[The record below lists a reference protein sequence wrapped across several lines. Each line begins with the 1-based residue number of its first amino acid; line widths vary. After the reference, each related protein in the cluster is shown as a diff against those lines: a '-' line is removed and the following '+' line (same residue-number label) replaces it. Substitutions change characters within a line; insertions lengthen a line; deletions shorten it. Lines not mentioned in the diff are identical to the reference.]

1 MGNDVVVVNQIQL
14 PQEDQ
19 LELVRLPR
27 FVLCLVTQVEINQ
40 CYTFVIKIQ
49 CYEVLIIPLVSA
61 GIFH

>member
-27 FVLCLVTQVEINQ
+27 LVLCLVTQVEINQ
-40 CYTFVIKIQ
+40 CYTFVK
-49 CYEVLIIPLVSA
+49 YKNTVL
-61 GIFH
+61 